1 MDEKIFEKQYKQL
14 NPKQKEAVDTIDGP
28 VMVIAGPGTGK
39 TTILSLRI
47 ANILKKTDAQPENIL
62 ALTFTNA
69 GVYAMRNKLLE
80 VIGDSAYRVN
90 IFTFHSF
97 CENVIKEFPSY
108 FDNFENKQ
116 VIDDLERV
124 KLFEEIIKENK
135 FKEIISFHDEFS
147 SLSKIT
153 KAIDDIKKE
162 GLTPVDFSGLI
173 PGWEKDLLSN
183 EDNFYKR
190 KYGKFNAG
198 DLKPSAEKTIS
209 KKIANTKEIAEVF
222 EIYQEKLEEK
232 RLYDFHDMVLLVIK
246 KLNENDELKF
256 DLQEK
261 LQYLLVDEHQ
271 DTNDGQNKIIEL
283 LTDSDHLDG
292 KANIFTVGDEKQSIY
307 RFQGASEKT
316 FQHLHEIYK
325 DINTISLN
333 QNYRS
338 TNNILNSS
346 YALIKNNDEG
356 LDSIQLESNLSEN
369 ELINVAEFS
378 NYKFELLYLAE
389 DIKTKIS
396 SGVDP
401 NEISIMYR
409 SNKHIDDIKNILSLK
424 NINYTVSSK
433 DNILNDYE
441 INNLIH
447 LLKIVNNHNNEESLG
462 RALMVNFLEFDSY
475 DVLKV
480 FNKSRKFKREKGL
493 KLFGI
498 LENEELLKEID
509 VKNVEKFTEFVKK
522 IKKLK
527 TLSENSNFLSFFK
540 NFLDEIGYVDYLI
553 NSNNSINEIIKLD
566 KIFDEIKR
574 QEQKIKN
581 YSLPQF
587 VDFIDSY
594 IKYNLQIKSSD
605 PEVLDGVKLM
615 TAHGSK
621 GLEFEYVYIIN
632 SARKNWEKKRAPGFY
647 DLPIKSYKGTLE
659 DERRLFYVAMTR
671 AKKGLFISSSKT
683 DWEGKEQDKTQFINE
698 IDSKFINEIQIEG
711 FEKDS
716 IKDLILFIKNSNS
729 NKSIWNKEYLKNI
742 FLEKGWNVTAL
753 NNYVSCPIK
762 YLFRNLIQLPSD
774 YPSHLIFGT
783 LIHKT
788 LEQFFTE
795 SKKQKNIL
803 DKKYLLKFFNENI
816 KNSNLNEREYEK
828 YLEKGLNVLND
839 YYDQYNKEWF
849 FNVDTEQKIKKQF
862 QLESGDK
869 IRLSGDVDK
878 IEYLD
883 SEIEG
888 KINLID
894 YKTGKT
900 YSEKTK
906 DEKSALDR
914 QIVFYHLLLDGYKN
928 NNYYINKAI
937 LDFIEIKKKTD
948 LFEPRELHVEE
959 EQINKLKDLIN
970 EVSNEIIS
978 GEFINNGCQKK
989 DCEYCNLKKNL

>member
-1 MDEKIFEKQYKQL
+1 MDQKVFDKRYKQL
-14 NPKQKEAVDTIDGP
+14 NPRQKEAVDTIDGP

-69 GVYAMRNKLLE
+69 GVYAMRKKLLE
-80 VIGDSAYRVN
+80 IIGDSAYRVN

-97 CENVIKEFPSY
+97 CENVINNFSSY

-116 VIDDLERV
+116 VIDDLEKV

-135 FKEIISFHDEFS
+135 FKNIVSFHDEFFG
-147 SLSKIT
+147 LSKIA

-162 GLTPVDFSGLI
+162 GLTPDDFLNFI
-173 PGWEKDLLSN
+173 PEWEKDLLSS
-183 EDNFYKR
+183 EDNYYKK
-190 KYGKFNAG
+190 KYGKFAAG

-209 KKIANTKEIAEVF
+209 KKIYNAKEIAKVF
-222 EIYQEKLEEK
+222 EIYQVKLEEK
-232 RLYDFHDMVLLVIK
+232 NLYDFHDMVLLVIK
-246 KLNENDELKF
+246 KLKENEELKF
-256 DLQEK
+256 DIQEK
-261 LQYLLVDEHQ
+261 LQYVLVDEHQ

-283 LTDSDHLDG
+283 LTDSEHLDG
-292 KANIFTVGDEKQSIY
+292 RANIFTVGDEKQSIY

-316 FQHLHEIYK
+316 FQHLNDLYK
-325 DINTISLN
+325 DIKTISLD

-338 TNNILNSS
+338 TKNILDSS
-346 YALIKNNDEG
+346 YSLIENNNEG
-356 LDSIQLESNLSEN
+356 KDSIELESNLKEN
-369 ELINVAEFS
+369 QLINYAEFS
-378 NYKFELLYLAE
+378 NYKFELLYITN
-389 DIKTKIS
+389 DIKNKIKE
-396 SGVDP
+396 GIDP
-401 NEISIMYR
+401 NGIAIIYR
-409 SNKHIDDIKNILSLK
+409 SNKHIDDIKNTLSLK
-424 NINYTVSSK
+424 EIDYTVSSR

-441 INNLIH
+441 INNLIY
-447 LLKIVNNHNNEESLG
+447 LLKIINNHNDEESMG
-462 RALMVNFLEFDSY
+462 RVLLINFLEFDSY
-475 DVLKV
+475 DVLKIL
-480 FNKSRKFKREKGL
+480 NKTRLLKREKGL

-498 LENEELLKEID
+498 LEDHEILKEIGIKD
-509 VKNVEKFTEFVKK
+509 IDKITVFVEK

-553 NSNNSINEIIKLD
+553 GSKNSINEIIKLD

-581 YSLPQF
+581 YSLATF
-587 VDFIDSY
+587 IDFIDSY
-594 IKYNLQIKSSD
+594 IKYNLEIKSSD

-671 AKKGLFISSSKT
+671 AKKGLLVSSSKT

-698 IDSKFINEIQIEG
+698 IRSELINEINTNK

-716 IKDLILFIKNSNS
+716 LKDLVLFIKDSKKE
-729 NKSIWNKEYLKNI
+729 KSIWDKEYLKQL

-783 LIHKT
+783 LIHKS
-788 LEQFFTE
+788 LEKFFTE
-795 SKKQKNIL
+795 SKKQQNIL
-803 DKKYLLKFFNENI
+803 DKKTLLDFFKDSIN
-816 KNSNLNEREYEK
+816 KSNLDDRDYEK
-828 YLEKGLNVLND
+828 YSEKGLQLLND
-839 YYDQYNKEWF
+839 YYNQYCNDWI

-862 QLESGDK
+862 KLDNGEE

-906 DEKSALDR
+906 TEKEALDR
-914 QIVFYHLLLDGYKN
+914 QIVFYHLLLGGYKN
-928 NNYYINKAI
+928 DNYKINKAV
-937 LDFIEIKKKTD
+937 LDFVEINKKND
-948 LFEPRELHVEE
+948 SYEPRDLLVEKG
-959 EQINKLKDLIN
+959 QIDNLKELIN
-970 EVSNEIIS
+970 SASSEIIS
-978 GEFINNGCQKK
+978 GEFIKKGCQKK
-989 DCEYCNLKKNL
+989 DCEYCHLRNNI

>member
-1 MDEKIFEKQYKQL
+1 MDEKVFEKQYKQL

-47 ANILKKTDAQPENIL
+47 ANILKKSDAQPENIL

-69 GVYAMRNKLLE
+69 GVYAMRKKLLE
-80 VIGDSAYRVN
+80 IIGDSAYRVN

-97 CENVIKEFPSY
+97 CENVIKDFSFY

-116 VIDDLERV
+116 VIDDLEKI

-135 FKEIISFHDEFS
+135 FKEIVSFFDEFFG
-147 SLSKIT
+147 LSKIA
-153 KAIDDIKKE
+153 KAIDDTKKE
-162 GLTPVDFSGLI
+162 GLTPEEFSNLI
-173 PGWEKDLLSN
+173 PEWQEELLSN
-183 EDNFYKR
+183 EDNYYKR
-190 KYGKFNAG
+190 KYKGFTTG
-198 DLKPSAEKTIS
+198 DLKPSAEKAIL
-209 KKIANTKEIAEVF
+209 KKIANIKEIAEVF
-222 EIYQEKLEEK
+222 KIYQEKLEEK
-232 RLYDFHDMVLLVIK
+232 GLYDFHDMVLIVIK
-246 KLNENDELKF
+246 KLQENEELKF

-283 LTDSDHLDG
+283 LTDSNHLEG
-292 KANIFTVGDEKQSIY
+292 RANIFTVGDEKQSIY

-325 DINTISLN
+325 DINTISLD

-338 TNNILNSS
+338 TKNILDSS
-346 YALIKNNDEG
+346 YSLIENNDEG
-356 LDSIQLESNLSEN
+356 KDSIRLESNLKEN
-369 ELINVAEFS
+369 DLINSAEFT
-378 NYKFELLYLAE
+378 NYKFELLYVAN
-389 DIKTKIS
+389 DIKNKID

-401 NEISIMYR
+401 NEIAIIYR

-424 NINYTVSSK
+424 KVDYTVSSK

-441 INNLIH
+441 INNLVH
-447 LLKIVNNHNNEESLG
+447 LLKVVYNHNNEESLG
-462 RALMVNFLEFDSY
+462 RALLVSFLEFDSY

-480 FNKSRKFKREKGL
+480 FNKSRLLRREKGL
-493 KLFGI
+493 KLFGV
-498 LENEELLKEID
+498 LEDEETLKEID
-509 VKNVEKFTEFVKK
+509 VKNVEKFVEFTEK

-527 TLSENSNFLSFFK
+527 TLSENSNFQSFFK
-540 NFLDEIGYVDYLI
+540 NFLDEIGYINYLI
-553 NSNNSINEIIKLD
+553 KSNNSINEIIKLD

-574 QEQKIKN
+574 QEQKIQN
-581 YSLPQF
+581 YSLAQF
-587 VDFIDSY
+587 IDFIDSY

-671 AKKGLFISSSKT
+671 AKKGLLISSSKT

-698 IDSKFINEIQIEG
+698 INPEFIIDVETEK
-711 FEKDS
+711 FEKGS
-716 IKDLILFIKNSNS
+716 LKDLVLFIKSSNDEK
-729 NKSIWNKEYLKNI
+729 NIWNKEYLKRV

-753 NNYVSCPIK
+753 NNYISCPIK

-783 LIHKT
+783 LIHKS

-795 SKKQKNIL
+795 SKKQKMIL
-803 DKKYLLKFFNENI
+803 DKKTLVGFYEKNI
-816 KNSNLNEREYEK
+816 NNSNLNEDDYEK
-828 YLEKGLNVLND
+828 YLEKGLSVLND
-839 YYDQYNKEWF
+839 YYDQYCNDWVF
-849 FNVDTEQKIKKQF
+849 DVDTEQKIKKQF
-862 QLESGDK
+862 QLENGEE

-900 YSEKTK
+900 YSEKQK

-914 QIVFYHLLLDGYKN
+914 QIIFYHLLLDGYKN
-928 NNYYINKAI
+928 NNYSINKAV
-937 LDFIEIKKKTD
+937 LDFVEINKKSD
-948 LFEPRELHVEE
+948 SFEPRELHVEE
-959 EQINKLKDLIN
+959 KQVEELKQLINK
-970 EVSNEIIS
+970 VSNEIIS
-978 GEFINNGCQKK
+978 GEFIDKGCQKK
-989 DCEYCNLKKNL
+989 DCEYCNLKNNL